1 MLMKRCLPLAALVL
15 ALAAPW
21 ASAQYEARSKLY
33 VRADGEGV
41 RIAIE
46 TRITPGWHLYHGP
59 TEEDLG
65 DGGGIGTE
73 TVVTP
78 MGEDIEWSPVRYP
91 EPHKLMQPLPG
102 KPDLWIYGHEGTIV
116 FYALG
121 HSETGAEIDPDSIS
135 VEITGLTCEDNGTCI
150 MGSEELASEGEGPDR
165 LFKGFPADLAIG
177 DTGSGSGGGNVDPPV
192 GAQVG
197 ASGSGNADVDWE
209 SVSYADYEPRGEKLE
224 RSLLLWL
231 VFAFIAGILLN
242 VMPCVLPVVS
252 IKVLS
257 FVQQAGEDKRRILA
271 LGTAFAAG
279 IFVVFLG
286 LAAMA
291 AFAQQGWGDQFQSE
305 TFKVVMIAIVFGF
318 SLSLFDV
325 FELGVPSK
333 VGQLAGG
340 MRREGLGDAFFKGM
354 MATVLATPCS
364 GPFLGSTLTWAL
376 SQPKPIIFAVFS
388 AVGLGMA
395 APYVLLTSNPAL
407 LRYVPKP
414 GQWMQ
419 TFKHLMGF
427 LLLATVIFL
436 MVSVRQDLLLF
447 AVTFLI
453 FVGLAC
459 WQWGRY
465 AKLGQPPAR
474 RLATGVVTIAII
486 LVGARFSF
494 VDFRGMFLE
503 PDHVAAAAEGE
514 CHVVWEDFDPE
525 RLAQLHEQGISVMV
539 DFTADWCFNCKLNE
553 KFVYE
558 SHAVCKKLQ
567 EKGVVTIKADLTHS
581 DPKTDSIKRLRKE
594 LGANSIPF
602 MAIFPGDDWAR
613 PHTFLDIVTQKQ
625 LLTVLEKL
633 PEPGMLVGAR

>member
-15 ALAAPW
+15 TLAAPW

-33 VRADGEGV
+33 VRVDGEV
-41 RIAIE
+41 ARVAIE
-46 TRITPGWHLYHGP
+46 TRINPGWHLYHGP
-59 TEEDLG
+59 TTADLG

-73 TVVTP
+73 TVVTLS
-78 MGEDIEWSPVRYP
+78 GGDLEWSAVRYP
-91 EPHKLMQPLPG
+91 APHKLKQPLPG
-102 KPDLWIYGHEGTIV
+102 QPNLWIYGHEGTIV

-121 HSETGAEIDPDSIS
+121 RSGTGAEIDPDSID

-150 MGSEELASEGEGPDR
+150 MGSEELTSEGEGPDR
-165 LFKGFPADLAIG
+165 LFKEFPADLVIG
-177 DTGSGSGGGNVDPPV
+177 ETGGGPQAGNVDPPV
-192 GAQVG
+192 GTQ
-197 ASGSGNADVDWE
+197 GSSTGRVSDVDWE
-209 SVSYADYEPRGEKLE
+209 SVTYADYEPRGEKLE

-231 VFAFIAGILLN
+231 VFAFIAGVLLN

-305 TFKVVMIAIVFGF
+305 TFKIVMIAVVFGF

-376 SQPKPIIFAVFS
+376 SQPEPIIFAVFS

-407 LRYVPKP
+407 LKYVPKP

-474 RLATGVVTIAII
+474 RLATGVLTIAII

-494 VDFRGMFLE
+494 VDFRGMFFE
-503 PDHVAAAAEGE
+503 PEVVAAAEGE

-525 RLAQLHEQGISVMV
+525 QLAQYHAQGVSVMV

-558 SHAVCKKLQ
+558 SRDVCEKLHA
-567 EKGVVTIKADLTHS
+567 KGVVTMKADLTHS
-581 DPKTDSIKRLRKE
+581 DPKTDSIERLRKE

-602 MAIFPGDDWAR
+602 MAIFPGDDWEH
-613 PHTFLDIVTQKQ
+613 PYTFLDIVTQKQ
-625 LLTVLEKL
+625 LLAALENL
-633 PEPGMLVGAR
+633 PDPGTLVGAR

>member
-15 ALAAPW
+15 ALAAP
-21 ASAQYEARSKLY
+21 STLAQNYEARSVLY
-33 VRADGEGV
+33 VRADGEDV
-41 RIAIE
+41 RVAIE
-46 TRITPGWHLYHGP
+46 TRISSGWHLYHGP
-59 TEEDLG
+59 TEADLG
-65 DGGGIGTE
+65 DGGGIGTQ
-73 TVVTP
+73 TVVTLE
-78 MGEDIEWSPVRYP
+78 GEDIEWSVVRYP
-91 EPHKLMQPLPG
+91 EPHKLKQPLPG
-102 KPDLWIYGHEGTIV
+102 EPNLWIYGHEGTIV
-116 FYALG
+116 FHALG
-121 HSETGAEIDPDSIS
+121 RSESGAEIDPDSITAQ
-135 VEITGLTCEDNGTCI
+135 ITGLTCEDNGTCI
-150 MGSEELASEGEGPDR
+150 PGEEELSSQGEGPSR
-165 LFKGFPADLAIG
+165 LFKDFPADLAPG
-177 DTGSGSGGGNVDPPV
+177 DTGGGSGSGGVDPPV
-192 GAQVG
+192 GALAG
-197 ASGSGNADVDWE
+197 SSGGNADIDWE
-209 SVSYADYEPRGEKLE
+209 SVTYADYEPRGEKLE

-257 FVQQAGEDKRRILA
+257 FVQQAGEDRGRILA

-291 AFAQQGWGDQFQSE
+291 AFAQQGWGDQFKSE
-305 TFKVVMIAIVFGF
+305 TFKIVMIAIVFGF

-333 VGQLAGG
+333 VGELAGG

-388 AVGLGMA
+388 AVGIGMA
-395 APYVLLTSNPAL
+395 APYVLLTSNPGL
-407 LRYVPKP
+407 LKYVPKP

-427 LLLATVIFL
+427 MLLATVVFL

-453 FVGLAC
+453 FVGMAC

-465 AKLGQPPAR
+465 AKLGQAPAR
-474 RLATGVVTIAII
+474 RWATGVVTIAII
-486 LVGARFSF
+486 LVGARFCF
-494 VDFRGMFLE
+494 IDFRGMFLE
-503 PDHVAAAAEGE
+503 PDHVAAAEGE
-514 CHVVWEDFDPE
+514 CHVVWEDFDPQ
-525 RLAQLHEQGISVMV
+525 RLAEYHEQGVSVMV

-558 SHAVCKKLQ
+558 SHVVCEKLH
-567 EKGVVTIKADLTHS
+567 EKGVVAIKADLTHS
-581 DPKTDSIKRLRKE
+581 DAKTDSITVLRKE

-602 MAIFPGDDWAR
+602 MAIFPGDDWAQ
-613 PHTFLDIVTQKQ
+613 PYTFLDIVTKKQ
-625 LLTVLEKL
+625 MLAVLEKL
-633 PEPGMLVGAR
+633 PDPGPLVGAR